1 MTIYQLDY
9 KKVNEFVREVWAR
22 SLAAMVMFFIG
33 ISIGS
38 IQTESRIVGD
48 CKYAGAFRVDVQAF
62 MCQRRI

>member
-9 KKVNEFVREVWAR
+9 KKVHEFVREVWAR

-38 IQTESRIVGD
+38 IQAESRIVGD